1 MVTCCYF
8 GISKSKFAVRMREKI
23 AYWCMHFYRV
33 YSLFFLFHSFSFLYY
48 FSFSFFLFSCLN
60 RYLPSIYGYYSY
72 LYWAN
77 PIRFLF
83 FTSMAHQ
90 PFLSVVHPFSRLP
103 TTPLVVRP
111 PLHLGMPST
120 FSLFHYPFHNRSQFV
135 WFCLE
140 PFPLAWTDKALGL
153 SPLSS
158 LACIK
163 WSQPSTTYFGQRC
176 HPSRAS
182 PKRSLGWKSEIG
194 HFSPSTKPHSL

>member
-1 MVTCCYF
+1 
-8 GISKSKFAVRMREKI
+8 
-23 AYWCMHFYRV
+23 MHAFLPCLLSFLFI
-33 YSLFFLFHSFSFLYY
+33 SLFLFPLLFLFQ
-48 FSFSFFLFSCLN
+48 FFLFSCLN

-194 HFSPSTKPHSL
+194 HFSPSTKPHPL